1 MASKFIYLRNN
12 IRHQLTGSTIE
23 VASKHF
29 HLLPQETQNKLQEE
43 GQLYKVTPKGAWITA
58 RILSQEELAQKKVP
72 KKKPDIAYFDA
83 KASVDTIEW
92 YGIASSL
99 RVKSLQMSRQ
109 DVVRCDKAKE
119 ALKAAVV
126 EYLEKNITKI
136 LTPFME

>member
-1 MASKFIYLRNN
+1 MANKFIYLRNN

-29 HLLPQETQNKLQEE
+29 HLLPQETKNRLLEE
-43 GQLYKVTPKGAWITA
+43 GQLYKVTPKGSWITA
-58 RILSQEELAQKKVP
+58 KILPPEELAQKKIP
-72 KKKPDIAYFDA
+72 KKKPDVEYFDA

-92 YGIASSL
+92 YGIASTL
-99 RVKSLQMSRQ
+99 RVKTLRMTRQ
-109 DVVRCDKAKE
+109 DVVRCDRAKE
-119 ALKAAVV
+119 ALKAAVT